1 MQVPCT
7 PLLFED
13 VQMRVNVLESYRNY
27 VISREDIFA
36 SLASEDRDVVD
47 TLLSAMNTTLPTLV
61 SLVR

>member
-13 VQMRVNVLESYRNY
+13 VQMLVNELESYRNY
-27 VISREDIFA
+27 VIREDIFA

>member
-7 PLLFED
+7 PLLLED
-13 VQMRVNVLESYRNY
+13 VQVLESYRNY
-27 VISREDIFA
+27 VIREDIFS

>member
-1 MQVPCT
+1 MQVPCI

-13 VQMRVNVLESYRNY
+13 VQMLVNELESYRNY
-27 VISREDIFA
+27 VIREDIFA

-47 TLLSAMNTTLPTLV
+47 TLLSAMNATLPTLV